1 MEAPMSKWMD
11 SEFREFL
18 RARLMNDP
26 DDEHQTKFI
35 ARLAAKMGMSPFT
48 LYDILSGRNDL
59 GFDRLPALVNALRD
73 VSGSK
78 RRIPRAILSWLVS
91 RCRGFALIDLKADVK
106 NGEIESEIDDVMVT
120 AGELFADK
128 VRALRDGILDEDE
141 RDRLYHLGLDLRGL
155 VDRLLEELTEMKKG
169 VDSRR

>member
-1 MEAPMSKWMD
+1 MSKWME

-26 DDEHQTKFI
+26 DDERQTEFI
-35 ARLAAKMGMSPFT
+35 SRIAAKMGISPFT

-73 VSGSK
+73 ISGSK

-91 RCRGFALIDLKADVK
+91 RCRGFALVELRAGVADGK
-106 NGEIESEIDDVMVT
+106 IEAEIDDVMVT
-120 AGELFADK
+120 AGVLFADK
-128 VRALRDGILDEDE
+128 VRALRDGILDEEE

-155 VDRLLEELTEMKKG
+155 VDRLLEEFTEMKSG

>member
-1 MEAPMSKWMD
+1 MSKWME

-26 DDEHQTKFI
+26 DDERQTEFI
-35 ARLAAKMGMSPFT
+35 SRIAAKMGISPFT

-73 VSGSK
+73 ISGSK

-91 RCRGFALIDLKADVK
+91 RCRGFALVELRAGVADGK
-106 NGEIESEIDDVMVT
+106 IEAEIDDVMVT
-120 AGELFADK
+120 AGVLFADK
-128 VRALRDGILDEDE
+128 VRALRDGILDEEE

-155 VDRLLEELTEMKKG
+155 VDRLLEELTEIKSR
-169 VDSRR
+169 VDSR